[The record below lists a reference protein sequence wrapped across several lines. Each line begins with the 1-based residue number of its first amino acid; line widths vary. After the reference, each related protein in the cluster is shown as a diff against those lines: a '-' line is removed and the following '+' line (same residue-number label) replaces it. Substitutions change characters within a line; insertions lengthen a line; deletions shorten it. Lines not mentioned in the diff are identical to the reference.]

1 MRIHCRSP
9 IGAGQDQSVAPM
21 VFSATSFSRPQEFVE
36 DCAKVGLHHRE
47 FLGADRHD
55 FRQVIDDERGWQGMV
70 RGKADLLRV
79 PRHPPLRM
87 SPFWPPRLR
96 DGVGRVAAFAEV
108 RASR

>member
-1 MRIHCRSP
+1 
-9 IGAGQDQSVAPM
+9 
-21 VFSATSFSRPQEFVE
+21 
-36 DCAKVGLHHRE
+36 
-47 FLGADRHD
+47 
-55 FRQVIDDERGWQGMV
+55 MV